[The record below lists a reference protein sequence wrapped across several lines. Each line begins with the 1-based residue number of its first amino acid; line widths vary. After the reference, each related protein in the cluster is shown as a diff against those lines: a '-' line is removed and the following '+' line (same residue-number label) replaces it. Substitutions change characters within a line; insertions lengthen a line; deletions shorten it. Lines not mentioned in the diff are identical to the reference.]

1 VEKQLVIFELSGEH
15 YGVDIASVESIIKM
29 QRITAVPHAPEFV
42 EGVTNL
48 RGKILPV
55 IDLHKRFGM
64 PVQEVGKDNRIIVVA
79 MQNLE
84 IGIMVDAV
92 SEVITIQSDVVEPPP
107 SIISTVDTAFIT
119 GIAKFNQRLII
130 LLDLEQVLSFDQKA
144 ELQSFESSA
153 D

>member
-1 VEKQLVIFELSGEH
+1 MEKQLVIFELSGEQ

-29 QRITAVPHAPEFV
+29 QRITTVPHAPEFV

-64 PVQEVGKDNRIIVVA
+64 LVQEVGRDNRIIVVS
-79 MQNLE
+79 MQDME

-92 SEVITIQSDVVEPPP
+92 SEVITIQSDGIEPPP
-107 SIISTVDTAFIT
+107 AMISTVDTAFIT
-119 GIAKFNQRLII
+119 GIAKHNQHLII
-130 LLDLEQVLSFDQKA
+130 LLDLGQVLSFDQKA